1 MAYQGEFHEKQ
12 IEYIMSIYEEWK
24 SRNSD
29 RPDTYFVR
37 VVLRDRGHFMS
48 YQGFM
53 NGYKSKFY
61 GKRNKPKDRK
71 QLSLFA

>member
-1 MAYQGEFHEKQ
+1 MAYHGEHHVKQ
-12 IEYIMSIYEEWK
+12 IAYIMQIYEEWK
-24 SRNSD
+24 ERNGD
-29 RPDTYFVR
+29 RPDTFFVSR
-37 VVLRDRGHFMS
+37 ILPQRGYFMS

-61 GKRNKPKDRK
+61 GKRNKTKDRK